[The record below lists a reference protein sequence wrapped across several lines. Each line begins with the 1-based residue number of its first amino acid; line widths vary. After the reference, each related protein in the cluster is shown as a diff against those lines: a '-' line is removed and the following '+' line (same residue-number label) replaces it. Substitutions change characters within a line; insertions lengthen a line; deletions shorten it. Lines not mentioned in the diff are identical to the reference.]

1 MKKLLALLVLLMVF
15 GLSVPSYGNYILIYR
30 AIISGRALNVDE
42 NTLSS
47 GKMKAFLVIEIDDS
61 EEPDYYATIGDASL
75 VLYDRVP
82 GPKYYAE
89 LDNDEGPLK
98 VSLTLTPEAGNE
110 DLAAIELWQEDNDTY
125 WWAMLTGKL
134 KVINVGLGGKSV
146 APTSLSGRMLIDGS
160 FFDQADLMGSADI
173 VANLDKSLT
182 KKANQAEL
190 DAEEVIF
197 DTGGIIDILEHKG
210 FVNID

>member
-1 MKKLLALLVLLMVF
+1 MKKLLAMLVLLMLL
-15 GLSVPSYGNYILIYR
+15 GLCVPSFGNYVLIYR
-30 AIISGRALNVDE
+30 CIISGKALNVDE

-47 GKMKAFLVIEIDDS
+47 GKMKAFLVIEIDDGC
-61 EEPDYYATIGDASL
+61 EPGDYAFIGDASL

-89 LDNDEGPLK
+89 LDNDEGPLE
-98 VSLTLTPEAGNE
+98 VSLTLTPEPGNE
-110 DLAAIELWQEDNDTY
+110 DLAAIELWQEEGTY
-125 WWAMLTGKL
+125 WCAMLTGKL
-134 KVINVGLGGKSV
+134 KVVDVGLGGKSV
-146 APTSLSGRMLIDGS
+146 APTSLSGRMVIDGS

-182 KKANQAEL
+182 KKANQAEMS
-190 DAEEVIF
+190 VWGVVF